1 MVPGDR
7 DSSLGGWSASGVATY
22 AEWMLGL
29 EGCHNFWDVVGHRE
43 SRHLLD
49 VCWLVVA
56 IFKIDVRPRGVPQ
69 FQDECL
75 VSRVAKFV
83 GWL

>member
-1 MVPGDR
+1 MLNGCWALR
-7 DSSLGGWSASGVATY
+7 VATIFGMLLGIGSRDIF
-22 AEWMLGL
+22 WM
-29 EGCHNFWDVVGHRE
+29 DVGPRG